1 MEMMLT
7 PDFALLD
14 VRRFSSSH
22 ADAEIN
28 ITIKWWSSL
37 GKVLVTPVDCK
48 LSQIRAKNN
57 IAGTRHESRR
67 TSEIRDHSQS
77 AASE

>member
-1 MEMMLT
+1 MEMMLA

-14 VRRFSSSH
+14 VRRFSSSP

-28 ITIKWWSSL
+28 ITMKCWSSL
-37 GKVLVTPVDCK
+37 GKVLVTPLDCK
-48 LSQIRAKNN
+48 LSQIWAKNN
-57 IAGTRHESRR
+57 IAGKRHESRGTR
-67 TSEIRDHSQS
+67 EIRDHSQS

>member
-1 MEMMLT
+1 MTSKTKTVEMMLA

-28 ITIKWWSSL
+28 INKMMELFRKGARDSCRLQVVSNL
-37 GKVLVTPVDCK
+37 GEKQYSGQK
-48 LSQIRAKNN
+48 
-57 IAGTRHESRR
+57 TRGS
-67 TSEIRDHSQS
+67 
-77 AASE
+77 

>member
-1 MEMMLT
+1 MMLAL
-7 PDFALLD
+7 DFALLD

-48 LSQIRAKNN
+48 LSQIWAENN
-57 IAGTRHESRR
+57 IAGKRHEGRR
-67 TSEIRDHSQS
+67 TREIRDHSQS